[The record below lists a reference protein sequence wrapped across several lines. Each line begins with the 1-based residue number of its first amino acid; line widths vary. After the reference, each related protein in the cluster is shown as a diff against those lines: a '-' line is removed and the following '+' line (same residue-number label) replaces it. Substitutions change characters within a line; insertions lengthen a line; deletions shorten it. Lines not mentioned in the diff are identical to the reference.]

1 MLSSVLNSSRAVRIN
16 IEIVRTFVAY
26 RKQILTQ
33 REILLKLENIANRV
47 TIQENKTT
55 IQGEVMKDLIEQL
68 RRMITPA
75 EKPKKQI
82 GFRKE

>member
-68 RRMITPA
+68 RRMINPA